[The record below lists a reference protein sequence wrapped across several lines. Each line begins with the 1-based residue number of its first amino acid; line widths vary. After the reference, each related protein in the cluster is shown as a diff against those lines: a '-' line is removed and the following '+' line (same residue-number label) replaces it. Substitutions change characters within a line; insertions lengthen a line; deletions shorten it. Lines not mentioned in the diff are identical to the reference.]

1 MQHLKLSDE
10 IVLAAGELNPLIPHP
25 IEMIVGSI
33 AFLLLLAVMKRKVVP
48 MFEKAYAARTEAIE
62 GGIERAEKAQLEAQ
76 RALLQYNEQLSSA
89 QGEAAKLRED
99 ARIQG
104 AAILEE
110 LRTKAQ
116 EEAARI
122 TAAASASIEA
132 ERQQAITSLRNE
144 VGALAVEL
152 ASKIV
157 GEALDDQA
165 RQSRI
170 VDRFIEDLEK
180 SKSPVKKKL
189 EKEENENPSRRKQ
202 PSITCDCTRQARCCR
217 QGRNSG

>member
-1 MQHLKLSDE
+1 MTKFNF
-10 IVLAAGELNPLIPHP
+10 AAEAEKVNPLIPHP
-25 IEMIVGSI
+25 AELIVGAV
-33 AFLLLLAVMKRKVVP
+33 AFLLLFLVLRSKVTP
-48 MFEKAYAARTEAIE
+48 MFEKAFAARTEAIQ

-76 RALLQYNEQLSSA
+76 RALSQYNEQLSKAREEA
-89 QGEAAKLRED
+89 QTLREE
-99 ARIQG
+99 ARVQG
-104 AAILEE
+104 VSIVEE
-110 LRTKAQ
+110 LRAKAQ

-122 TAAASASIEA
+122 TATAHASIEA

-170 VDRFIEDLEK
+170 VDRFLDDLEK
-180 SKSPVKKKL
+180 SK
-189 EKEENENPSRRKQ
+189 
-202 PSITCDCTRQARCCR
+202 
-217 QGRNSG
+217 

>member
-1 MQHLKLSDE
+1 MSFSLLAAAGAPNPLLPATAE
-10 IVLAAGELNPLIPHP
+10 IV
-25 IEMIVGSI
+25 VGFV
-33 AFLLLLAVMKRKVVP
+33 AFGLLYLVMRRRVVP
-48 MFEKAYAARTEAIE
+48 MFEKAFTARTEAIQ
-62 GGIERAEKAQLEAQ
+62 GGIERAEKAQAEAAE
-76 RALLQYNEQLSSA
+76 ALVQYTEQLSKA
-89 QGEAAKLRED
+89 QAESQSIREEARV
-99 ARIQG
+99 QG

-110 LRTKAQ
+110 LRAKAQ

-122 TAAASASIEA
+122 TANAHASIEA

-170 VDRFIEDLEK
+170 VDRFLEDLEN
-180 SKSPVKKKL
+180 SKK
-189 EKEENENPSRRKQ
+189 
-202 PSITCDCTRQARCCR
+202 
-217 QGRNSG
+217 

>member
-1 MQHLKLSDE
+1 MQPLNL
-10 IVLAAGELNPLIPHP
+10 LAGEALNPLIPHTA
-25 IEMIVGSI
+25 EVIVGFI
-33 AFLLLLAVMKRKVVP
+33 AFTLLFLVLKSKVVP
-48 MFEKAYAARTEAIE
+48 MFEKAYAARTEAIQ

-76 RALLQYNEQLSSA
+76 RALVQYNEQLSSA
-89 QGEAAKLRED
+89 NSEAAKLRED
-99 ARIQG
+99 ARAQG
-104 AAILEE
+104 VAILEE

-116 EEAARI
+116 DEAARI
-122 TAAASASIEA
+122 TAAAHASIEA

-180 SKSPVKKKL
+180 SQQSK
-189 EKEENENPSRRKQ
+189 
-202 PSITCDCTRQARCCR
+202 
-217 QGRNSG
+217 